1 MQQVQLA
8 TERLRQHMGSSQ
20 QTHNHS
26 SGNSIPLNNL
36 SVQEIAR
43 PPPSLAQ
50 QSVPPQPSTSTN
62 RPTMNLRPPPGV
74 KKPSS
79 STPNAVS
86 TPTPPAYSATTP
98 VASASTPTQTVSS
111 PPAPKSPKGKTPVK
125 PKSIPKRRSSVKNI
139 QPPATEQAPTPPVA
153 SSKRHREEDVTNV
166 SEVSPGAPGSS
177 VVNEPSPP
185 KRPKTEG
192 EWSGPTNE
200 AVIKKAEV
208 IENIKTEED
217 ASAFL
222 EQMTEFIKMAG
233 EGQQEALSSDISE
246 TLDQILKGYGS
257 VPDGPDAL
265 HGFSSFG
272 SLGEPSTQ
280 ASTSKPHPDEFVEFF
295 DFSSFTAA
303 DEENDTDSK
312 AATPELSST
321 GPSPDSGSEA
331 DGVQHVLMSMEP
343 PKTEELPDLLRLGPW
358 KEIDGGESA
367 YYHTAEGWK
376 WDSPMPTL
384 EQPWAIFNS

>member
-1 MQQVQLA
+1 MARPPSSLPQQPV
-8 TERLRQHMGSSQ
+8 
-20 QTHNHS
+20 
-26 SGNSIPLNNL
+26 
-36 SVQEIAR
+36 
-43 PPPSLAQ
+43 PPPSLA
-50 QSVPPQPSTSTN
+50 PAN
-62 RPTMNLRPPPGV
+62 RLTMNLRPPGGA

-86 TPTPPAYSATTP
+86 TPTPPSNSASTP
-98 VASASTPTQTVSS
+98 VASASTPTASS

-125 PKSIPKRRSSVKNI
+125 PKKVTGRRPSVKNI
-139 QPPATEQAPTPPVA
+139 QPSATEQAPTPPAAGGV
-153 SSKRHREEDVTNV
+153 SSKRQREEVANA
-166 SEVSPGAPGSS
+166 SESSPGASGPS

-192 EWSGPTNE
+192 EWGGPADE
-200 AVIKKAEV
+200 AVVKKAEV

-265 HGFSSFG
+265 YGFSSFG
-272 SLGEPSTQ
+272 TLGEPLQ

-331 DGVQHVLMSMEP
+331 DPAQQVLLSMEP
-343 PKTEELPDLLRLGPW
+343 PKTEEFLRLGPW

-367 YYHTAEGWK
+367 YYHTADGWK

-384 EQPWAIFNS
+384 EQPWAISNS